1 MWVGLAFVLA
11 TARAQFVEERWANTS
26 FLGPADS
33 PHRVAVC
40 VVGTARTFV
49 RPHVH
54 GSLRRRVIDVLAR
67 RAAVVDVFAV
77 MSQRD
82 AAPKGQA
89 GWDAASVDVTRAQ
102 LATALAAVA
111 PRATGLFEPEPSADL
126 AERAALQAR
135 HWRWCGALV
144 ARAERADGGGYT
156 HVVKTRPDLFWFADH
171 PDLARFAQPDASFF
185 QPTFSRSK
193 PWLCD
198 WHFLATG
205 PRAARA
211 LLRLRAEGDDA
222 RDGTAFGASGCAE
235 CELAEV
241 AAALAAALAP
251 RGAVQRNWTFPALP
265 VRMSRAGPSSEFLC
279 DKVAHAVKLAIDRG
293 DLAPDVAHDR
303 RRLCELAYP
312 DERPP

>member
-1 MWVGLAFVLA
+1 MWIRLAFVLA
-11 TARAQFVEERWANTS
+11 TARSQFVEERWNGTS
-26 FLGPADS
+26 ILGPTDS
-33 PHRVAVC
+33 PYRVAVC

-67 RAAVVDVFAV
+67 GAAVVDVFAV
-77 MSQRD
+77 MSLRD

-102 LATALAAVA
+102 LAAALAAVA

-144 ARAERADGGGYT
+144 ARAERADGAAYT
-156 HVVKTRPDLFWFADH
+156 HVVKTRPDLLWFADH
-171 PDLARFAQPDASFF
+171 PELARFAQADASYF
-185 QPTFSRSK
+185 QPTFSRTK
-193 PWLCD
+193 PWLSD

-205 PRAARA
+205 PSAARA
-211 LLRLRAEGDDA
+211 LLLRAEKDA
-222 RDGTAFGASGCAE
+222 NGAAFGASGCAE
-235 CELAEV
+235 CSLAEL
-241 AAALAAALAP
+241 AAALAAELAP

-293 DLAPDVAHDR
+293 ELAPDVAHDR